1 MDGDI
6 ILRTD
11 GATFNGVI
19 LYEVTFEL
27 LGLFAEQLDLE
38 HLTIWRAHRARTEG
52 DHPEC
57 DSLTRTPHYH
67 RGLTRPERCSGAK
80 VHDRETLEGAP
91 NGARSP

>member
-38 HLTIWRAHRARTEG
+38 HLTLGRAHRARTEG

-57 DSLTRTPHYH
+57 DSLTRTSHII
-67 RGLTRPERCSGAK
+67 EA
-80 VHDRETLEGAP
+80 
-91 NGARSP
+91 